1 MSVTNTS
8 AKGGGGDSS
17 GGAAQSQEH
26 EHSLRLL
33 GRLWQDHG
41 RRYLGRLLLAIV
53 CMMIV
58 AGTTG
63 AIAYV
68 MKFVADDIF
77 VNRDQTALIPISG
90 AIFAIFLT
98 KGLAIFA
105 QSILMNYAGQRVV
118 ADIQRRLFD
127 HLMGA
132 DLAFFQANHTG
143 QLISRMTNDVNRLR
157 GTVSSVLVGIGKDS
171 LTMIV
176 LVIIMFER
184 DWMLALFASLVFPL
198 ASLPITLIGRKVRR
212 VTSQTQAEWGNL
224 TTLLDETF
232 AGVRHVKAYGTE
244 SYESRRAAGTV
255 RRIFRLNVKS
265 GIVRASVHPIMG
277 FLTGM
282 AVLFVILYGGWQV
295 TEGNR
300 TAGDLMSFITA
311 LLLAYEPL
319 KRLAALNANLQE
331 GLAATQRLYAV
342 LDAAPMI
349 VDREGAGDL
358 EIGRG
363 DVEFRGVTFSYKE
376 DQPAVNGVDLVIP
389 AGKTVALVGPSGAGK
404 STLLNLI
411 PRFFDVDSGTV
422 LINGTDVRDVT
433 LSSLRHNIALV
444 SQEVCLFNDTIAAN
458 IAYGSPEATEA
469 DIKHAA
475 EAAAAAEFIE
485 ALPDGYDTVLG
496 ERGLTLS
503 GGQRQRVA
511 IARAMLKNAPI
522 LLFDEATSALDS
534 ESERQVQAG
543 LERLM
548 VGRTTLMIA
557 HRLSTITRA
566 DTICYME
573 EGRILETGTHSELIA
588 RNGGYARLYHMQ
600 YGSGARHGIE
610 AQAEAGE

>member
-1 MSVTNTS
+1 MSVTKSST
-8 AKGGGGDSS
+8 KGS
-17 GGAAQSQEH
+17 GAEPSEGAALDQGHEQS
-26 EHSLRLL
+26 LKLL
-33 GRLWQDHG
+33 GRLWRDHG
-41 RRYLGRLLLAIV
+41 RRYLGRLLLAVV
-53 CMMIV
+53 CMIIV
-58 AGTTG
+58 AATTG

-77 VNRDQTALIPISG
+77 VRRDQTVLIPIS
-90 AIFAIFLT
+90 AAIFLIFLI
-98 KGLAIFA
+98 KGLATFA

-176 LVIIMFER
+176 LVVIMFER
-184 DWMLALFASLVFPL
+184 DWLLALFASLVFPL
-198 ASLPITLIGRKVRR
+198 ASFPITWIGRKVRR

-232 AGVRHVKAYGTE
+232 AGVRHVKAYGAE
-244 SYESRRAAGTV
+244 NYESRRAAGTV
-255 RRIFRLNVKS
+255 RRIFRLNVKW
-265 GIVRASVHPIMG
+265 GMVRASVHPIMG

-295 TEGNR
+295 TQGNR

-319 KRLAALNANLQE
+319 KRLAALNANLQD
-331 GLAATQRLYAV
+331 GLAATQRLYTV
-342 LDAAPMI
+342 LDAAPSI
-349 VDREGAGDL
+349 VDRDGAQDL
-358 EIGRG
+358 EMGRG
-363 DVEFRGVTFSYKE
+363 NVEFRDVTFSYKE
-376 DQPAVNGVDLVIP
+376 DQPAVNGVDLMIP

-422 LINGTDVRDVT
+422 LINGIDVRDVT
-433 LSSLRHNIALV
+433 LKSLRHNIALV

-458 IAYGSPEATEA
+458 IAYGSPEATEEE
-469 DIKHAA
+469 IKHAA

-511 IARAMLKNAPI
+511 IARAMLKNAPV
-522 LLFDEATSALDS
+522 LLFDEATSSLDS

-548 VGRTTLMIA
+548 EGRTTLMIA

-566 DTICYME
+566 DSICYME
-573 EGRILETGTHSELIA
+573 DGRILETGTHSELLA
-588 RNGGYARLYHMQ
+588 RDGGYARLYHMQ
-600 YGSGARHGIE
+600 YENSAPLAAE
-610 AQAEAGE
+610 AQAGE

>member
-1 MSVTNTS
+1 MSVTKST
-8 AKGGGGDSS
+8 AKGS
-17 GGAAQSQEH
+17 GGSASDGTRQDQEQ

-33 GRLWQDHG
+33 GRLWRDHG

-53 CMMIV
+53 CMMVV
-58 AGTTG
+58 AATTG

-68 MKFVADDIF
+68 MKFVTDDIF
-77 VNRDQTALIPISG
+77 VDRNKAALIPISA
-90 AIFAIFLT
+90 AIFVIFLT
-98 KGLAIFA
+98 KGLATFA

-157 GTVSSVLVGIGKDS
+157 GTVSSVLIGIGKDS
-171 LTMIV
+171 LTLVV
-176 LVIIMFER
+176 LIGIMFER
-184 DWMLALFASLVFPL
+184 DWLLALFASLVFPL
-198 ASLPITLIGRKVRR
+198 ASFPITWIGRKVRR
-212 VTSQTQAEWGNL
+212 VTSDTQAEWGNL

-232 AGVRHVKAYGTE
+232 AGVRHVKAYGAE
-244 SYESRRAAGTV
+244 DYESRRAAGSV
-255 RRIFRLNVKS
+255 RRIFRLNVKW
-265 GIVRASVHPIMG
+265 GMVRASVHPIMG

-311 LLLAYEPL
+311 LMLAYEPL

-331 GLAATQRLYAV
+331 GLAATQRLYDV
-342 LDAAPMI
+342 LDAAPDI
-349 VDREGAGDL
+349 VDREGAVDL
-358 EIGRG
+358 EVGRG
-363 DVEFRGVTFSYKE
+363 DIVFRDVTFSYKE

-411 PRFFDVDSGTV
+411 PRFFDVDSGAV
-422 LINGTDVRDVT
+422 LINGIDVRDVT
-433 LSSLRHNIALV
+433 LKSLRHNIALV

-458 IAYGSPEATEA
+458 IAYGSPEATP
-469 DIKHAA
+469 DDVRRAA

-485 ALPDGYDTVLG
+485 ALPEGYDTVLG
-496 ERGLTLS
+496 ERGLSLS

-522 LLFDEATSALDS
+522 LLFDEATSSLDS

-548 VGRTTLMIA
+548 EGRTTLMIA
-557 HRLSTITRA
+557 HRLSTVTRA
-566 DTICYME
+566 DAICYME
-573 EGRILETGTHSELIA
+573 EGRIVETGTHGELIA
-588 RNGGYARLYHMQ
+588 RGGGYARLYHMQ
-600 YGSGARHGIE
+600 HENGAPLAVE
-610 AQAEAGE
+610 AQAGE

>member
-1 MSVTNTS
+1 MSVTKSS
-8 AKGGGGDSS
+8 AKGGGGKASE
-17 GGAAQSQEH
+17 GAGQDQEH
-26 EHSLRLL
+26 EQSMRLL
-33 GRLWQDHG
+33 GRLWRDHG

-53 CMMIV
+53 CMIIV
-58 AGTTG
+58 ATTTG

-77 VNRDQTALIPISG
+77 VRRDQAVLIPIAG
-90 AIFAIFLT
+90 AIFLIFLI
-98 KGLAIFA
+98 KGLATFA

-132 DLAFFQANHTG
+132 DLAFFQDNHTG

-176 LVIIMFER
+176 LVVIMFER
-184 DWMLALFASLVFPL
+184 DWLLALFASLVFPL
-198 ASLPITLIGRKVRR
+198 ASFPIMWIGRKVRR

-232 AGVRHVKAYGTE
+232 AGVRHVKAYGAE
-244 SYESRRAAGTV
+244 NYESRRAAGTV
-255 RRIFRLNVKS
+255 RRIFRLNVKW
-265 GIVRASVHPIMG
+265 GLVRASVHPIMG

-295 TEGNR
+295 TQGNR

-319 KRLAALNANLQE
+319 KRLASLNANLQD

-342 LDAAPMI
+342 LDAAPDI
-349 VDREGAGDL
+349 VDRDDARDL
-358 EIGRG
+358 EVGRG
-363 DVEFRGVTFSYKE
+363 DVEFRNVTFSYKE

-411 PRFFDVDSGTV
+411 PRFFDVDSGAV
-422 LINGTDVRDVT
+422 LINRIDVRDVT
-433 LSSLRHNIALV
+433 LKSLRHNIALV

-458 IAYGSPEATEA
+458 ISYGSPEATEEE
-469 DIKHAA
+469 IQHAA
-475 EAAAAAEFIE
+475 EAAAADEFIE

-522 LLFDEATSALDS
+522 LLFDEATSSLDS

-548 VGRTTLMIA
+548 EGRTTLMIA

-573 EGRILETGTHSELIA
+573 EGRIIETGTHAELIA
-588 RNGGYARLYHMQ
+588 RDGGYARLYHMQ
-600 YGSGARHGIE
+600 YENGAPQAVE
-610 AQAEAGE
+610 AQAGE

>member
-1 MSVTNTS
+1 MSVTKSS
-8 AKGGGGDSS
+8 AKGS
-17 GGAAQSQEH
+17 GGKASEGATQDQGHEQSM
-26 EHSLRLL
+26 RLL
-33 GRLWQDHG
+33 GRLWRDHG
-41 RRYLGRLLLAIV
+41 RRYLGRLLLAVV
-53 CMMIV
+53 CMIIV
-58 AGTTG
+58 AATTG

-77 VNRDQTALIPISG
+77 VRRDQTVLVPIS
-90 AIFAIFLT
+90 AAIFLIFLI
-98 KGLAIFA
+98 KGLATFA

-157 GTVSSVLVGIGKDS
+157 GTVSSVLIGIGKDS

-176 LVIIMFER
+176 LVVIMFER
-184 DWMLALFASLVFPL
+184 DWLLALFASLVFPL
-198 ASLPITLIGRKVRR
+198 ASFPITWIGRKVRR

-224 TTLLDETF
+224 TALLDETF
-232 AGVRHVKAYGTE
+232 AGVRHVKAYGAE
-244 SYESRRAAGTV
+244 NYESRRAAGTV
-255 RRIFRLNVKS
+255 RRIFRLNVKW
-265 GIVRASVHPIMG
+265 GMVRASVHPIMG

-319 KRLAALNANLQE
+319 KRLASLNANLQD

-342 LDAAPMI
+342 LDAAPSI
-349 VDREGAGDL
+349 VDRDGALDL

-363 DVEFRGVTFSYKE
+363 DVEFRDVTFSYKE

-433 LSSLRHNIALV
+433 LKSLRHNIALV

-458 IAYGSPEATEA
+458 IAYGSPEATEEE
-469 DIKHAA
+469 IKHAA

-485 ALPDGYDTVLG
+485 ALPEGYDTVLG

-522 LLFDEATSALDS
+522 LLFDEATSSLDS

-548 VGRTTLMIA
+548 EGRTTLMIA

-588 RNGGYARLYHMQ
+588 RDGGYARLYHMQ
-600 YGSGARHGIE
+600 YVDGAPLAAE
-610 AQAEAGE
+610 AQAGE